1 MDKLAFKAEVKKKL
15 TLKKWNYADLAEAT
29 GYSQGS
35 IWVMMSDETK
45 LSKKAMQKFADVL
58 EIKVE

>member
-1 MDKLAFKAEVKKKL
+1 MDKLTFKAEVKKKL
-15 TLKKWNYADLAEAT
+15 TLKKWSYADLAEAT

-45 LSKKAMQKFADVL
+45 LSKRAMRKFADAL
-58 EIKVE
+58 DIKVE